1 MCVLN
6 KTLLTFCSTNN
17 LLIFSHFASYCQ
29 GTIYVPEGGHFH
41 IDGCKSQIWYHLG
54 CSGQNVLIW
63 TQTGITYD
71 YARRKRKQ
79 REIKRGS

>member
-1 MCVLN
+1 MRVLN

-17 LLIFSHFASYCQ
+17 LLIFSDFASYCQ
-29 GTIYVPEGGHFH
+29 GTIYVPEGGHSH

-71 YARRKRKQ
+71 YA
-79 REIKRGS
+79 